1 MTPAALALVAEF
13 EAAAKNAQTAEAQL
27 RKTMAEQIG
36 RLERQ
41 RHFAFRRTRLIRTL
55 AAVADQP
62 APEAEPEAEPETE
75 SESEAPSKSP
85 AEPRSDPAAIWA
97 EQRRAVRDELGWTG
111 QSKAH
116 DAILAQLE
124 PVGLAVW
131 QCASATETAAASGV
145 QAELEKFETWFEEA
159 HGGASFYALFD
170 QYVQEVP
177 VVDF

>member
-13 EAAAKNAQTAEAQL
+13 EAAAKTAQTAEAHL

-55 AAVADQP
+55 AAVADKP
-62 APEAEPEAEPETE
+62 MPEAETE
-75 SESEAPSKSP
+75 SEARPESP
-85 AEPRSDPAAIWA
+85 AEPRSEPGAIWA

-111 QSKAH
+111 ESKAH

-124 PVGLAVW
+124 PVGQAVW
-131 QCASATETAAASGV
+131 QCASATQAGVASAV
-145 QAELEKFETWFEEA
+145 QSELEKFEIWFEGT